1 MCCSSI
7 ALALSAAGKLDDKRI
22 EQRLQAKVMREL
34 RERTVLPLSFS
45 CDLMYRVV
53 WNKSRGSLTA
63 KQHSRAPQHGRS
75 STSPQWQ

>member
-7 ALALSAAGKLDDKRI
+7 ALALSVAVKLDGKCI

-45 CDLMYRVV
+45 
-53 WNKSRGSLTA
+53 
-63 KQHSRAPQHGRS
+63 
-75 STSPQWQ
+75 

>member
-7 ALALSAAGKLDDKRI
+7 APALSVAVKLDGKRI

-45 CDLMYRVV
+45 
-53 WNKSRGSLTA
+53 
-63 KQHSRAPQHGRS
+63 
-75 STSPQWQ
+75 